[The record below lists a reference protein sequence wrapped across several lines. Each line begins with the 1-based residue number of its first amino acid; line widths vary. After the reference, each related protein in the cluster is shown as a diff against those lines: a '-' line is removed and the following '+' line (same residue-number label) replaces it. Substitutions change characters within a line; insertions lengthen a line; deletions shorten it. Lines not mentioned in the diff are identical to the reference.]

1 MKKILIGIAAV
12 VVLLIVAAL
21 VVPFFV
27 PTDTYKQQIAQQVK
41 SATGRDLAIKGA
53 IAFSLLP
60 NIELK
65 VNDVAFANAPGA
77 ATKDMATFKSLLV
90 QLKLMPLLSGNVE
103 VDSFVLVEPIITLEV
118 DKSGKPNWEFQAEAA
133 KPAEIGKAPAAPTK
147 PAAPATD
154 PMQTLAKLKLG
165 DIRLEKGRVSYA
177 DARTGDKQVLDNVN
191 VTMSFPDIQSALAL
205 NGNVTWRGK
214 VVSLK
219 TKVDKPS
226 QLIVGKASPVS
237 LNVDSEPVKLSFA
250 GSLTNSQPPQAGGDL
265 KLDVPSVRELARWT
279 GNPIQMKGT
288 GLGPLNIAGRLAMA
302 GDKISFSGASLAL
315 DAIRGKGD
323 FAVATGGKVPTIT
336 AKLDLDKLD
345 VNPYLGEPQDSAAMS
360 KETGKG
366 GGAPGGGGTGQ
377 TAAKPAEQGWST
389 EPIDV
394 SALRSVN
401 ADLALSTGGIVYQKI
416 QIGKSALKV
425 ALNGGKLDANLTEMA
440 LYNGSGKAHIAVDG
454 SGAVPAIN
462 QSIQL
467 ANIDSFPLLRDAAD
481 MKRLEGKANATYT
494 ITGHGRNQK
503 EIVQSLNG
511 DGNVKFVDGAIRGV
525 NIAAMVRNVSTA
537 FLKSGFDES
546 QKTDFA
552 ELGGT
557 FTIRNGLFETKD
569 LAMQAPLLRLA
580 AAGTSDLPSRTLKFR
595 IEPKLVGSIK
605 GQGGEADK
613 AGLVVP
619 VIVEGTWDH
628 PTWKPDLL
636 GALQAGPDGLL
647 KNPKDLKKGLE
658 EGVKG
663 LIPGM
668 GKPGGSESGTTNEAP
683 KKPADALKK
692 LLPGLR

>member
-12 VVLLIVAAL
+12 VVLVIVAAL
-21 VVPFFV
+21 VAPFFV

-41 SATGRDLAIKGA
+41 AATGRDLAIKGD
-53 IAFSLLP
+53 IGFSLLP

-90 QLKLMPLLSGNVE
+90 RLKLMPLLSGNVE
-103 VDSFVLVEPIITLEV
+103 VDSFVLVEPIISLEV
-118 DKSGKPNWEFQAEAA
+118 DKSGQPNWQFQTAEAA
-133 KPAEIGKAPAAPTK
+133 KPAEIGKT
-147 PAAPATD
+147 PAAPAKPAEPAAD

-165 DIRLEKGRVSYA
+165 DIRLEKGRISYA
-177 DARTGDKQVLDNVN
+177 DARSGDKQVLDNVN
-191 VTMSFPDIQSALAL
+191 VTLSFPDIQSALAL

-214 VVSLK
+214 VVTLK

-226 QLIVGKASPVS
+226 QLVVGKASPVTLS
-237 LNVDSEPVKLSFA
+237 VDSEPVKLSFA

-279 GNPIQMKGT
+279 GNPLQMKGT
-288 GLGPLNIAGRLAMA
+288 GFGPLNIAGKLAMA
-302 GDKISFSGASLAL
+302 GDKISFSGATLAF

-336 AKLDLDKLD
+336 AKLDLEKLD
-345 VNPYLGEPQDSAAMS
+345 VNPYLGEPQDNAAAP
-360 KETGKG
+360 KDGKG
-366 GGAPGGGGTGQ
+366 GAGGGAGQ
-377 TAAKPAEQGWST
+377 TAAKPAQQGWST

-394 SALRSVN
+394 SALRTVN
-401 ADLALSTGGIVYQKI
+401 ADLSLSAGGIVYQKI

-425 ALNGGKLDANLTEMA
+425 TLNGGKLDANLTEMA
-440 LYNGSGKAHIAVDG
+440 LYNGTGKAQIIVEG
-454 SGAVPAIN
+454 SGAVPSIN
-462 QSIQL
+462 QTIHL
-467 ANIDSFPLLRDAAD
+467 AQNDSFPLLRDAAD
-481 MKRLEGKANATYT
+481 MKRLEGKANATYK
-494 ITGHGRNQK
+494 ITGHGKSQK

-511 DGNVKFVDGAIRGV
+511 DGSVKFVDGAIRGV

-557 FTIRNGLFETKD
+557 FTIKNGLFETKD
-569 LAMQAPLLRLA
+569 LAMQAPLLRLT
-580 AAGTSDLPSRTLKFR
+580 AAGTSDLPARTMKFR

-605 GQGGEADK
+605 GQGGDADK

-619 VIVEGTWDH
+619 VIVEGPWDA
-628 PTWKPDLL
+628 PSFKPDLM

-663 LIPGM
+663 LLPGA
-668 GKPGGSESGTTNEAP
+668 KGGDGAKTPE
-683 KKPADALKK
+683 KPADALKK
-692 LLPGLR
+692 LVPGLGR